1 MARKKAMESEPNAI
15 RIVMASQAESSAESA
30 AESLKEESTISPAE
44 VTLLGAAP
52 IISRTGIP
60 AP

>member
-1 MARKKAMESEPNAI
+1 MAEKKAMESELNAT
-15 RIVMASQAESSAESA
+15 RIAMVSQAESGAESA

-52 IISRTGIP
+52 IISRTGTP
-60 AP
+60 VP

>member
-1 MARKKAMESEPNAI
+1 MARKKEMVREPNAI
-15 RIVMASQAESSAESA
+15 RIVMASQAESNADSA

>member
-1 MARKKAMESEPNAI
+1 MAEKKAMVSEQNDTRTA
-15 RIVMASQAESSAESA
+15 MASQAESNAESA
-30 AESLKEESTISPAE
+30 AESLKEEAIISRAE

>member
-1 MARKKAMESEPNAI
+1 MVREPNAI
-15 RIVMASQAESSAESA
+15 RIVMASQAESNADSA
-30 AESLKEESTISPAE
+30 AESLKEEAIISRAE

-52 IISRTGIP
+52 IISRTGTP

>member
-1 MARKKAMESEPNAI
+1 MESEPNAI